1 MSTISMLYA
10 IVLLAFITPFIAGSL
25 IVNSI
30 IVDLTS
36 LATFFSGYPADRGPL
51 CYECKNLADP
61 STCHTIAFC
70 NHNEVCLLSSM

>member
-1 MSTISMLYA
+1 MLYA

-25 IVNSI
+25 IYSEKYNCRS
-30 IVDLTS
+30 DLS
-36 LATFFSGYPADRGPL
+36 SNLFLGYPTDRGPL